1 MKKVLIVI
9 IVSIIFI
16 LLFGMIG
23 YAINKMNKRDIW
35 ISKENETNN
44 GYPVFYGKVI
54 DTFGIYEEVCWVE
67 PMPGS
72 IQITIEPEQGE
83 NIRKSSD
90 KIVVYLKE
98 YDGNNYEQGT
108 RVKVTYTGY
117 IKETYPAQVDCIAIE
132 EVENKTVNMYKKILE
147 DLINQDSALNSN
159 AKFIAIDFDN
169 FITYHKDRY
178 SNEDQRRGLSQNEK
192 QEILDFCKQY
202 NDNVIEA
209 NFEKLKEQ
217 GYFNEETMS
226 LEGILI
232 SVDEVETVKENKA
245 VLRVSKYRSGL
256 GAVMPKYELKL
267 VDEYYWNLKVIDTM
281 IS

>member
-1 MKKVLIVI
+1 
-9 IVSIIFI
+9 
-16 LLFGMIG
+16 MIG
-23 YAINKMNKRDIW
+23 YAINKMNKEDIL
-35 ISKENETNN
+35 ISKENEIDNN
-44 GYPVFYGKVI
+44 GYPIFYGKVI
-54 DTFGIYEEVCWVE
+54 DTLGIYEEVAWVE
-67 PMPGS
+67 PPPGS
-72 IQITIEPEQGE
+72 IQITVEPEEGE

-90 KIVVYLKE
+90 KIVLYLKE

-108 RVKVTYTGY
+108 RVKVTYTGE
-117 IKETYPAQVDCIAIE
+117 IRETYPAQIDCIGIE

-147 DLINQDSALNSN
+147 DLINQDSALNEN
-159 AKFIAIDFDN
+159 AKFIAIDFEN
-169 FITYHKDRY
+169 FIGHHKDRY
-178 SNEDQRRGLSQNEK
+178 SNEDQIRKLSEKEK
-192 QEILDFCKQY
+192 QTLLDFCKQY
-202 NDNVIEA
+202 NKNVIEA

-232 SVDEVETVKENKA
+232 SVDKVETIKENKA

-267 VDEYYWNLKVIDTM
+267 VDEYYWELKVIDMM